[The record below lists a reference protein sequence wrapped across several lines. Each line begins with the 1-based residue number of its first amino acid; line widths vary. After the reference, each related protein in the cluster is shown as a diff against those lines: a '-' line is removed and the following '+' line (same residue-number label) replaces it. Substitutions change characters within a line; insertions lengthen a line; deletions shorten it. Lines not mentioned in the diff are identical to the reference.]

1 MKHIIISY
9 AAKQAGKTTSATAL
23 YGYYLTSLG
32 IIPNCHFDPSGRM
45 SVVYN
50 KKTNEGIIY
59 DIDDNSPEMVDFN
72 SKNVWGYVKH
82 ESFATALKDSIVSLF
97 GIKREYIYGTDEDKN
112 RATHIKWSDVWNLLS
127 EDRQRSI
134 ERKWLGEI
142 RNFPKFL
149 TIRELCQV
157 FGTDMCRVIDE
168 DCHLRSAVNKLISG
182 TQTIGLILDG
192 RFDNE
197 FFYFDKPEA
206 KELLGDTKV
215 WRVKYTRN
223 SSPDNPPGEQGLPEV
238 DESLY
243 DLVIDNRKMDVL
255 KKNEIFIDF
264 FIKAGVLSKTGV
276 SKE

>member
-1 MKHIIISY
+1 MKHLIITY
-9 AAKQAGKTTSATAL
+9 GAKQSGKTTSATAI

-32 IIPNCHFDPSGRM
+32 IIPNAHFDDDGRM

-50 KKTNEGIIY
+50 KKTNEGIYY

-72 SKNVWGYVKH
+72 RKNVWGHIKH

-112 RATHIKWSDVWNLLS
+112 RVTHIKWNYVLPLLS
-127 EDRQRSI
+127 ERRY
-134 ERKWLGEI
+134 EKNEYKMGTY
-142 RNFPKFL
+142 L

-157 FGTDMCRVIDE
+157 FGTDMCRAIDE
-168 DCHLRSAVNKLISG
+168 DCHLRSAVNKLIQESAD
-182 TQTIGLILDG
+182 ICLIPDG
-192 RFDNE
+192 RFSNE

-215 WRVKYTRN
+215 WRIKYTRN
-223 SSPDNPPGEQGLPEV
+223 SAPDNPPGEQGLPEV

-243 DLVIDNRKMDVL
+243 DLVVDNIDISVL
-255 KKNEIFIDF
+255 EKNDLVINF
-264 FIKAGVLSKTGV
+264 FIEKGVFSKTGV